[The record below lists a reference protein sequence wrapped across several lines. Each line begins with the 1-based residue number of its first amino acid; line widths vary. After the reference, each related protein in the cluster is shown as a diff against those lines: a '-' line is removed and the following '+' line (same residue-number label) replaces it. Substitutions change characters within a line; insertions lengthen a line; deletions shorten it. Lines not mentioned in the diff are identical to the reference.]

1 MFRNHIR
8 SVDKT
13 FIPELETNMDSKAQI
28 FIQNITE
35 LEFRMDYVIASIFDF
50 ETLFT
55 HDVKIK
61 ELNKLRLVVY
71 YNHMSRNN
79 KTSDIIQIKD
89 RNDNPLRQIGSKQD
103 LRVRKII

>member
-8 SVDKT
+8 SLDKT

-35 LEFRMDYVIASIFDF
+35 LEFRMDYVIACIFDF

-55 HDVKIK
+55 HDVKILD
-61 ELNKLRLVVY
+61 LNKLKLIVY

-79 KTSDIIQIKD
+79 KTTDFFHIRD
-89 RNDNPLRQIGSKQD
+89 RNDNPLRQIGSKND
-103 LRVRKII
+103 IRVRKKL